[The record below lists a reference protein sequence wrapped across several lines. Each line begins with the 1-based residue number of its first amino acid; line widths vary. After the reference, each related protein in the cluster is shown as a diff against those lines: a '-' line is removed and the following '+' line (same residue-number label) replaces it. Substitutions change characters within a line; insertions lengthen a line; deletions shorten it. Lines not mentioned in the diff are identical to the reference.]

1 MTAHLTDKERIH
13 LRCSIIPFRQSCS
26 LLLQELGT
34 SMASGFSPSDLW
46 RSSELAMYFCTH
58 RSALEVTTLATH
70 HWHFS
75 VTYVCKMCDYVL
87 CLSWLWIYCEIFCAE
102 ILWPELNILPCSVL
116 QLTSA
121 AESDICK
128 ESNAV
133 VTMHFFPS
141 GLRKTALQMLN
152 SRPQC
157 FLPVHSANI
166 LFTELHSFLD
176 SITKGWKCVR
186 MLQ

>member
-1 MTAHLTDKERIH
+1 MFHYPLQTKLFLVATGTRHIDGLRIQ
-13 LRCSIIPFRQSCS
+13 SFRPLEIFWVSHVFLHTQISPGGHHIS
-26 LLLQELGT
+26 HTPLALQRDICLQDVRLCV
-34 SMASGFSPSDLW
+34 M
-46 RSSELAMYFCTH
+46 
-58 RSALEVTTLATH
+58 
-70 HWHFS
+70 
-75 VTYVCKMCDYVL
+75 